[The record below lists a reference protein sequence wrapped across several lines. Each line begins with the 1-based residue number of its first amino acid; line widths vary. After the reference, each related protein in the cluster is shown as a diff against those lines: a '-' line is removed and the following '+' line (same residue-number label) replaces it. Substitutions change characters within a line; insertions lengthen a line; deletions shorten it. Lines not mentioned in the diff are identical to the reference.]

1 MTTRYQEITESLQ
14 IRFTWFTSP
23 KGYAITDKFLVII
36 YNTDVFLIPQ
46 LIMVQTIQSWDI
58 SLYELEEKFGLQ
70 LVTNADFFTEWTN
83 DLLSL
88 NDAENLSL
96 ERVKSNSLN
105 LTQRR
110 PMSEEAV
117 KMVVLSP
124 LLDLAG
130 FYQPPF
136 EIETEKST
144 EISAVDESIIVKGN
158 IDVLVIQK
166 RL

>member
-1 MTTRYQEITESLQ
+1 M
-14 IRFTWFTSP
+14 
-23 KGYAITDKFLVII
+23 
-36 YNTDVFLIPQ
+36 
-46 LIMVQTIQSWDI
+46 MQTIQARNI

-70 LVTNADFFTEWTN
+70 LVKNTDFFPEWTN

-88 NDAENLSL
+88 NDAENSSL
-96 ERVKSNSLN
+96 ERVKSNYLN

-117 KMVVLSP
+117 KMVVLST

-144 EISAVDESIIVKGN
+144 DICAEDESILVKGN
-158 IDVLVIQK
+158 IDILVILKRLWVLVYRIK
-166 RL
+166 KHYF